1 MKEYTIEE
9 IQKIKSKNQKDSK
22 KNSEELSDIN
32 DEETYTYEEYLKL
45 KSSDQK

>member
-9 IQKIKSKNQKDSK
+9 LQKLKNKKPQKK
-22 KNSEELSDIN
+22 ISEELSEIN

-45 KSSDQK
+45 KSSDEKK

>member
-9 IQKIKSKNQKDSK
+9 IQKIKSKN
-22 KNSEELSDIN
+22 SEELSEIN